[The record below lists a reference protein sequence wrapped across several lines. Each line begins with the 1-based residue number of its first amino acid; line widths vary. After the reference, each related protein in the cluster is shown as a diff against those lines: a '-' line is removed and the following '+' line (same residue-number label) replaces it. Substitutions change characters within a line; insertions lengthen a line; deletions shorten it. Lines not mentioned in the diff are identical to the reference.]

1 MLDIKHID
9 YQSET
14 TLCIYF
20 SDSIHTQVAL
30 EIAQLSDLI
39 RTRVPHLIEIIPSYT
54 SIFIEY
60 DVLRSGP
67 QQLERNIHQLLSDF
81 QYSPLASSQLELP
94 VFYDPQVAPDLTL
107 LAEKNNLTVSEVI
120 QIHSEATYTVSSLGF
135 APGFAYLAGLDPR
148 LATPRLE
155 APKDVA
161 QGSLGIA
168 DHQTAIYPN
177 SSPGGWSVIGSC
189 PVKLFDLNNDPITP
203 FQIGMKVKFTPITQQ
218 EFIQQGGRL

>member
-14 TLCIYF
+14 TLCLYF
-20 SDSIHTQVAL
+20 SDSINTQSAL
-30 EIAQLSDLI
+30 EIAQFSELI
-39 RTRVPHLIEIIPSYT
+39 RSEVPHLIEIIPSYA

-60 DVLRSGP
+60 DVLRSDP
-67 QQLERNIHQLLSDF
+67 QQLERHIHDLLTSF
-81 QYSPLASSQLELP
+81 QYTALASSLLELP
-94 VFYDPQVAPDLTL
+94 IYYHPEVAPDLIL
-107 LAEKNNLTVSEVI
+107 LAEKNNLAVSEVI
-120 QIHSEATYTVSSLGF
+120 QIHSQATYTVSSLGF
-135 APGFAYLAGLDPR
+135 APGFAYLAGLDSR
-148 LATPRLE
+148 LASPRLE
-155 APKDVA
+155 TPKDVA

-177 SSPGGWSVIGSC
+177 SSPGGWSIIGNC

-203 FQIGMKVKFTPITQQ
+203 FQIGMTVKFTPITQQ

>member
-14 TLCIYF
+14 TLCLYF
-20 SDSIHTQVAL
+20 SDSINTQSAL
-30 EIAQLSDLI
+30 EIAQFSELI
-39 RTRVPHLIEIIPSYT
+39 RSKAPHLIEVIPSYA

-60 DVLRSGP
+60 NVLYSAP
-67 QQLERNIHQLLSDF
+67 QQLEQHIHDLLSTF
-81 QYSPLASSQLELP
+81 QYAPLTSSQLELP
-94 VFYDPQVAPDLTL
+94 VYYHPEVAPDLTL

-120 QIHSEATYTVSSLGF
+120 QIHSQATYTVSSLGF

-155 APKDVA
+155 TPKDVA

-177 SSPGGWSVIGSC
+177 SSPGGWSIIGKC

-203 FQIGMKVKFTPITQQ
+203 FQIGMTVKFTPITQQ
-218 EFIQQGGRL
+218 EFIQQGGQV